1 MQSSNKSPLADGGK
15 IFLIG
20 FMGSGKSYWGSI
32 WAKEKNLDFID
43 LDKLIEAQEQK
54 TIAEIFEI
62 NGEDHFRKAEANM
75 LRLLE
80 DKENCIIACGGGTPC
95 FNENIDWMNKNG
107 ITIYLQISPSNILQ
121 RVVKE
126 KNKRP
131 LINKLN
137 EAELLFFIEQ
147 KLQEREPFYSAAKI
161 IVKEK
166 DISINTFSALN
177 IV

>member
-54 TIAEIFEI
+54 TVAEIFEI
-62 NGEDHFRKAEANM
+62 NGEDYFRKAEANM

-95 FNENIDWMNKNG
+95 FNENMDWMNKNG